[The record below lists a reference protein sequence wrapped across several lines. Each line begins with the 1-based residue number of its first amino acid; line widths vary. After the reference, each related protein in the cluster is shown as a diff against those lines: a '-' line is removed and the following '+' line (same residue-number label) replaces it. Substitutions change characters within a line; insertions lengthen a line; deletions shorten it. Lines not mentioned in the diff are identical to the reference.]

1 MKTKLSLIS
10 ILIVAGLGFGSGL
23 ANAGGANVPGTYS
36 TNICQPVSDCLPSA
50 NGKGNGHATG
60 RPTAGSVG
68 NADSKNP
75 PGQAKKNGN
84 NFDYSYYDGDSGY
97 ECDLNSGIA
106 MGNPAHAGCYAGE

>member
-36 TNICQPVSDCLPSA
+36 NNGCQPVSDCLPSA
-50 NGKGNGHATG
+50 NGKGNATG
-60 RPTAGSVG
+60 RPAAGSVG

-75 PGQAKKNGN
+75 PGQAKKNGGN
-84 NFDYSYYDGDSGY
+84 PFDDGDSGY
-97 ECDLNSGIA
+97 ECDLNSGIG
-106 MGNPAHAGCYAGE
+106 MGNPAHAGCYAAE